1 MVKGAKKVP
10 ATNVVVA
17 SCILLILA
25 GDYAFCQSP
34 QEKAWEIL
42 QTGLSDHG
50 TGNRAAAVS
59 ALGLLQDY
67 PQAIGLAEKA
77 LSDKKPA
84 VRAAAATA
92 LGEMGARRSI
102 PLLKEAMRDK
112 QRRVAFA
119 AANSLITLG
128 DSAGY
133 DWFYEVLTGE
143 RKSGEGL
150 IEEKK
155 RLISDRNEVTLL
167 VLGVAAGFAPY
178 AGYGWMMWSEL
189 SHDYVTPVRVNAA
202 KKLAD
207 HRDPRIGE
215 GLIRA
220 ASDKHWKLRLA
231 ALRSIAHHDDPDLI
245 TGVTMHLAD
254 KKAHVRY
261 TAAAAVLRLSALEP
275 ATSVSAKS
283 EFSCLCGCPPG
294 SRSRKKQAE

>member
-1 MVKGAKKVP
+1 MKPLAKGPKGIPTIVIAV
-10 ATNVVVA
+10 
-17 SCILLILA
+17 SCVLLILA
-25 GDYAFCQSP
+25 SDSAFCQSA

-42 QTGLSDHG
+42 QTGLSDHD

-59 ALGLLQDY
+59 ALGLLQDN
-67 PQAIGLAEKA
+67 PQAIGLAEKS

-112 QRRVAFA
+112 QGRVAFA

-128 DSAGY
+128 DPAGY
-133 DWFYEVLTGE
+133 EWFYEVLTGE

-155 RLISDRNEVTLL
+155 KLISDRKEVTLL
-167 VLGVAAGFAPY
+167 LLGVAAGFAPY
-178 AGYGWMMWSEL
+178 AGYGWMMWTEL

-202 KKLAD
+202 KKLAG

-215 GLIRA
+215 GLMRA
-220 ASDKHWKLRLA
+220 ASDKHWKLRVA
-231 ALRSIAHHDDPDLI
+231 AIRSIAHHDDPYLI
-245 TGVTMHLAD
+245 TSITMRLAD

-261 TAAAAVLRLSALEP
+261 TAAAAVLRLSALAP
-275 ATSVSAKS
+275 VTSVSEKS
-283 EFSCLCGCPPG
+283 EFSCHCGSPH
-294 SRSRKKQAE
+294 